1 MCVCV
6 WVCVCVCV
14 GMCVYICVCVQTCAC
29 VLILVLGGIIFLPLV
44 YGITNSEQYSVFH
57 VICR

>member
-1 MCVCV
+1 MCVF
-6 WVCVCVCV
+6 VCVFVFVCGRV
-14 GMCVYICVCVQTCAC
+14 C

-57 VICR
+57 VICRGTIQ